1 METTT
6 NIEIQTAEQNIEKLS
21 KHKMEDAAIYA
32 LSNEHEIIRLSKRI
46 AADIEVLVRDY
57 TKMALTFAER
67 GQSSLHNV
75 HNNLQEI
82 KAVLQ
87 VRVEARS
94 FYTHLL
100 K

>member
-1 METTT
+1 MEPTI
-6 NIEIQTAEQNIEKLS
+6 NIEIKTAEQNIEKLS
-21 KHKMEDAAIYA
+21 RHPMEDAAICA

-46 AADIEVLVRDY
+46 VSTLEVLVRDY
-57 TKMALTFAER
+57 AKMAQTFAIN
-67 GQSSLHNV
+67 GQCSLHNV
-75 HNNLQEI
+75 PNDLQEL

-87 VRVEARS
+87 VRIEARS